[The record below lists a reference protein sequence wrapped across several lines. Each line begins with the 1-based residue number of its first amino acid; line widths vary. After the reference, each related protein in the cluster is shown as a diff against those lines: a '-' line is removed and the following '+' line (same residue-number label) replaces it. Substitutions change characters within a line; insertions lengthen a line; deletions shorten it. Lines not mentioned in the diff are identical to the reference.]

1 MQCKNCKTNITESDT
16 YCSSCGGK
24 IIRNRLTMRN
34 LFEHFSEQFLNYDN
48 KFLQT
53 FIGLF
58 TKPDDVIGGYI
69 SGVRKKYVNVISYF
83 AISVTIAGLQVFVFK
98 KFYPELFSF
107 GSYAS
112 PGSEEIMQKIL
123 DLTQDYQAIAMMV
136 NIPIYALLCKLSFFR
151 NKTFNY
157 TELLTIFM
165 YIYSQTTIVSVIISV
180 SGALL
185 GLSFGSISMLLL
197 PFLFVYTAYCLK
209 KLYKLSFKGLLI
221 KTLIF
226 ILILAVLYVLA
237 ILLAVAILFA
247 TGNMHILEQMAEAQ
261 KAAREASGN

>member
-1 MQCKNCKTNITESDT
+1 MQCKNCQTNIKETDT
-16 YCSSCGGK
+16 FCSSCGGK
-24 IIRNRLTMRN
+24 IIRNRLTMKN

-69 SGVRKKYVNVISYF
+69 SGVRKKHVNVISYF

-98 KFYPELFSF
+98 KFYPELFNF
-107 GSYAS
+107 ESYS
-112 PGSEEIMQKIL
+112 TPGGEEMMQKIL

-136 NIPIYALLCKLSFFR
+136 NIPIYAFICKLTFFR

-197 PFLFVYTAYCLK
+197 PFMFIYTAYCLK
-209 KLYKLSFKGLLI
+209 KLYKLSFKDLLI
-221 KTLIF
+221 KSIIF
-226 ILILAVLYVLA
+226 IIIILILYVLA
-237 ILLAVAILFA
+237 IILVVAFLYA
-247 TGNMHILEQMAEAQ
+247 TGNMHLLNEMAEAQ
-261 KAAREASGN
+261 NAAREASGH